1 MDARPAEQPLAS
13 VFGRSTSEL
22 AIARQAPG
30 RAGCQASPLATA
42 AATAALVVA
51 EPFGA
56 DPMRTGQGQSLSEV
70 VLGGLRWLAR
80 TQNADGGWGQCTD
93 EPSCRVATSLARVC
107 FQLTGVP
114 AKFADLE
121 PRADAFIHS
130 QGGWRWLRK
139 GESCSGYPAASIA
152 PFAAASG
159 LIPWRRTPAG
169 WRYSL
174 RRLMNTLRGKRRQ
187 PEIDE
192 RIAQAALE
200 LAREHQLRPYVA
212 RRTQDYRTGAPVL
225 SSQRLRHLATQQS
238 ASGGFLDSIPLTSC
252 VVLCLASAG
261 LTDYPLTRR
270 AMEFLVAHLRSDG
283 AWPMTASIAERKSR
297 VLPATVPATVPINAA
312 LFDTVVDL
320 PRVTLKT

>member
-1 MDARPAEQPLAS
+1 MDARPDEQPLAS
-13 VFGRSTSEL
+13 VFERSASEL
-22 AIARQAPG
+22 SIARHAPG

-51 EPFGA
+51 EPIGS
-56 DPMRTGQGQSLSEV
+56 TQGHSLSEV
-70 VLGGLRWLAR
+70 MLGGLRWLAR
-80 TQNADGGWGQCTD
+80 TQNPDGGWG
-93 EPSCRVATSLARVC
+93 ERVGAPSCRIATSLARVC

-121 PRADAFIHS
+121 PRADAYLAAA
-130 QGGWRWLRK
+130 GGWRWLRK
-139 GESCSGYPAASIA
+139 GEACNGYPSAAIA

-169 WRYSL
+169 WRHSL
-174 RRLMNTLRGKRRQ
+174 RRLVSALRGQRIQ
-187 PEIDE
+187 LDNEE

-200 LAREHQLRPYVA
+200 LARQHQLRRNPVRLVA
-212 RRTQDYRTGAPVL
+212 SAALGSPRL
-225 SSQRLRHLATQQS
+225 SYLAAQQS
-238 ASGGFLDSIPLTSC
+238 PSGGYLDSIPLTSC

-261 LTDYPLTRR
+261 LADHPLTRR

-283 AWPMTASIAERKSR
+283 AWPMTASLAARPPR
-297 VLPATVPATVPINAA
+297 LLPTAAPLVPSINAA

-320 PRVTLKT
+320 PQVSIKI

>member
-1 MDARPAEQPLAS
+1 MDARRDEQLLTSAL
-13 VFGRSTSEL
+13 GRSASEL

-51 EPFGA
+51 EPFGNA
-56 DPMRTGQGQSLSEV
+56 CAPSGSGQSLSEV

-80 TQNADGGWGQCTD
+80 TQNADGGWGPCVGD
-93 EPSCRVATSLARVC
+93 PSCRVATSLARVC

-121 PRADAFIHS
+121 PRADAYIAAA
-130 QGGWRWLRK
+130 GGWRWIRK
-139 GESCSGYPAASIA
+139 GESRSNYPSAVIA

-169 WRYSL
+169 WRHSL
-174 RRLMNTLRGKRRQ
+174 RRLVSALRGRNIQ
-187 PEIDE
+187 PEVGE

-200 LAREHQLRPYVA
+200 LAREHQLRPHPI
-212 RRTQDYRTGAPVL
+212 RRAVTVGLTSPRFHY
-225 SSQRLRHLATQQS
+225 LAAQQS
-238 ASGGFLDSIPLTSC
+238 PSGGYLDSIPLTSC

-261 LTDYPLTRR
+261 LADHPLTRR

-283 AWPMTASIAERKSR
+283 AWPMTASLAARQPR
-297 VLPATVPATVPINAA
+297 LLPTAAPPVPSINAT

-320 PRVTLKT
+320 PQVSLKI